1 MVKNKEKEEPKTKKD
16 VLLKGLTK
24 TEAEKKLKEYGYNE
38 IKEIIHISPIKILF
52 RQIKNNFIIYLL
64 LIAMLLSFFVGKTIT
79 GYVILCIIFL
89 IIFTGF
95 IQEYKAEKAIKALKQ
110 MIVPISIVIREG
122 KEIEIPSREIVP
134 GDILVLRTGEK
145 VPADCIVLE
154 EKDLALD
161 ESLLTGESKE
171 VKKTAAKSL
180 KDYKKENTIFMG
192 TFITRGKCVAQVIH
206 TGMNTEFGKIAGMI
220 STAEKELPLQKKV
233 NQVAKYMVIISL
245 IASILTGFI
254 MIIRNLP
261 FSYTLFVEALIIMIA
276 LSVSAFPEGF
286 PVVLITTLASG
297 AYRMAKKNAI
307 VHRMSVI
314 ETLGETTVIC
324 ADKTGTIT
332 TGEMTVKKLF
342 CDDKVYEVS
351 GVGYEA
357 SGDFF
362 YNDEKIKISLEDK
375 SALSLLI
382 KAATLCNDSK
392 IERKGINKEYKTIGT
407 PTEVALLI
415 MAAKAGI
422 FKEDLKFERIEE
434 IPFSSE
440 RKMMSVLCKENS
452 KNYVYSKGATEILLE
467 KCNYIQKNNK
477 IVRLETEE
485 KEKILTINK
494 KLTRDGFRTLA
505 LAYKSVSS
513 FNKDSFE
520 ENLVFLGIV
529 AIEDPPREGVKKSLD
544 LCKTA
549 GIKVKM
555 ITGDDKETAIAIAKQ
570 IGLPHSPDKV
580 ITGGELD
587 KLTDN
592 ELSKIVNHLVI
603 FARVRPEHKLR
614 IVKAL
619 KQNNEIVTM
628 TGDGVND
635 APALK
640 EAHIGIAMGKKGT
653 DVSKEAADLTLK
665 DDNFV
670 TIVSAITEGRTIFSN
685 IRKFITYQLSCNC
698 AELLIIFLG
707 IVIGLP
713 LPLLALQILF
723 MNLVTDDLPAITL
736 GFNPPS
742 YDVMKTPPR
751 KKSPILNKQLL
762 FMLAIASIIMAL
774 ATLGVFYYVF
784 KVLNKD
790 LMTARTVALITL
802 IFFEIANAFNFRSF
816 RYGVHKLPLFANKYL
831 AYASL
836 VSILATIVIVYTPL
850 SKVFET
856 TPISLYYWFF
866 GFAISLLIVIVFD
879 TLKIINEKKPFLT
892 NHLLM

>member
-1 MVKNKEKEEPKTKKD
+1 MDKKK
-16 VLLKGLTK
+16 VMSEGLSK
-24 TEAEKKLKEYGYNE
+24 TEAEKRLKEYGYNE
-38 IKEIIHISPIKILF
+38 IKELIRISPLKILF
-52 RQIKNNFIIYLL
+52 RQIRKNFVVYLL
-64 LIAMLLSFFVGKTIT
+64 LVAMLISFFVGKSIT
-79 GYVILCIIFL
+79 GYVILCVIL
-89 IIFTGF
+89 LVIFTGF
-95 IQEYKAEKAIKALKQ
+95 IQEYRAERAIKALKK
-110 MIVPISIVIREG
+110 MLVPISIVIRDG
-122 KEIEIPSREIVP
+122 KEIEISSREIVP

-145 VPADCIVLE
+145 IPADCIILE
-154 EKDLALD
+154 ERDIALD

-171 VKKTAAKSL
+171 VKKSSAKSL

-192 TFITRGKCVAQVIH
+192 TFITRGRCVAQVIH
-206 TGMNTEFGKIAGMI
+206 TGMNTEFGKIASMI
-220 STAEKELPLQKKV
+220 STTEKELPLQKKV
-233 NQVAKYMVIISL
+233 NHIAKYMAIIALVISV
-245 IASILTGFI
+245 LTGFV
-254 MIIRNLP
+254 MIIRDLP
-261 FSYTLFVEALIIMIA
+261 LSYTLVIEVLIVVIA

-307 VHRMSVI
+307 VHRMSTI

-342 CDDKVYEVS
+342 CDDKLLDIS
-351 GVGYEA
+351 GAGYEA
-357 SGDFF
+357 SGEFSHNNKKIEILPDFS
-362 YNDEKIKISLEDK
+362 NP
-375 SALSLLI
+375 SALTLLI
-382 KAATLCNDSK
+382 KTAILCNDSK
-392 IERKGINKEYKTIGT
+392 IERKGTDKEYGFIGT

-415 MAAKAGI
+415 MAAKANI
-422 FKEDLKFERIEE
+422 FREDLKFERIEE

-467 KCNYIQKNNK
+467 KCDYIQKNGRIIRFDK
-477 IVRLETEE
+477 KE
-485 KEKILTINK
+485 KEKILAINR
-494 KLTRDGFRTLA
+494 KLTLNSFRTLA
-505 LAYKSVSS
+505 LAYKNVSS
-513 FNKDSFE
+513 FNKDNFE
-520 ENLVFLGIV
+520 ENLIFLGIA
-529 AIEDPPREGVKKSLD
+529 AIEDSPREEVKKSLD

-570 IGLPHSPDKV
+570 IGMPHSADKV
-580 ITGGELD
+580 ITGAELD
-587 KLTDN
+587 KLTDY
-592 ELSKIVNHLVI
+592 ELSKIVNQTVI

-653 DVSKEAADLTLK
+653 DVSREAADLTLK
-665 DDNFV
+665 DDNFA

-685 IRKFITYQLSCNC
+685 MRKFITYQLSCNY

-707 IVIGLP
+707 ILIGLP

-751 KKSPILNKQLL
+751 KKSHILNKQLL
-762 FMLAIASIIMAL
+762 ILLVVAGTVMAL
-774 ATLGVFYYVF
+774 ATLGVFYYIL
-784 KVLNKD
+784 KVLNQD
-790 LMTARTVALITL
+790 IVIARTGALITL
-802 IFFEIANAFNFRSF
+802 IFFEISNAFNFRSF

-831 AYASL
+831 VYASL
-836 VSILATIVIVYTPL
+836 ASILATILIVYTPIN
-850 SKVFET
+850 KIFGTV
-856 TPISLYYWFF
+856 PVSLYYWLF
-866 GFAISLLIVIVFD
+866 GFAISLLIIIVFD
-879 TLKIINEKKPFLT
+879 VLKIINEKKPFLT
-892 NHLLM
+892 NHL